1 MLTTIFIVLLAA
13 LIGVA
18 ALIWGYR
25 IFLVLLPIWGF
36 FAGLWLGVT
45 GTTMLLGDS
54 FFWTLSGIIIGVVI
68 GIFAAILSYMFY
80 LVGVAIIAAAIG
92 GMLGSGVMGALGFDP
107 GFLTTIVTIISAIAV
122 ALLALILNLQKYVI
136 TALTTIGGAALLV
149 ITGLLLF
156 GQISP
161 QDVQAGNL
169 LDPIFQSSWIGFL
182 AWLVLVGVGFVFQ
195 IRRDRE
201 YQFTKDEYLINWG

>member
-54 FFWTLSGIIIGVVI
+54 FFWTVSGIIIGVVI

-149 ITGLLLF
+149 IAGLLLF

-182 AWLVLVGVGFVFQ
+182 AWLVLVVMGFVFQ

>member
-54 FFWTLSGIIIGVVI
+54 FFWTVSGIIIGVVI

-182 AWLVLVGVGFVFQ
+182 AWLVLVVMGFVFQ